1 MGHWTRFADQ
11 IQLENDKEKPS
22 FQSNI
27 QYESESE
34 NLNPRF
40 SSTT

>member
-1 MGHWTRFADQ
+1 MGYWTRFADQ

-27 QYESESE
+27 QYVSE
-34 NLNPRF
+34 NLEPRF

>member
-1 MGHWTRFADQ
+1 MGYWTRLADQ

-22 FQSNI
+22 IQSNSI
-27 QYESESE
+27 QYVSE